1 MNLLQ
6 RSRKV
11 FASLMLASMLA
22 IATVWIIPQAIA
34 SPLVAA
40 TPSQIAAENDAATS
54 TGIERRVKATG
65 REIEGRVQRGLG
77 EVTDSPANQ
86 IEGGAKQFSGE
97 TQNRAEDLGDRL
109 KDTARGAQNETESL
123 LDRVKD
129 FFD

>member
-11 FASLMLASMLA
+11 FASFMLALVLA
-22 IATVWIIPQAIA
+22 IATVWVIPQAIA

-40 TPSQIAAENDAATS
+40 TPSQIAARDDAATN

-65 REIEGRVQRGLG
+65 RELEGRVQRGFG
-77 EVTDSPANQ
+77 DVTDSSANRV
-86 IEGGAKQFSGE
+86 EGRTKQFSGAA
-97 TQNRAEDLGDRL
+97 QNRAEDLGDRV
-109 KDTARGAQNETESL
+109 KDAGRGVQKETESL
-123 LDRVKD
+123 VDRVKD

>member
-11 FASLMLASMLA
+11 FASFMLALVLA
-22 IATVWIIPQAIA
+22 IATVWMIPQAIA
-34 SPLVAA
+34 SPLMAA
-40 TPSQIAAENDAATS
+40 TPNQIAARNDAATD

-65 REIEGRVQRGLG
+65 RELTGRVQRGFG
-77 EVTDSPANQ
+77 EITDSPANQ
-86 IEGGAKQFSGE
+86 IEGRTKQFSGQA
-97 TQNRAEDLGDRL
+97 QNRAEDLGDRV
-109 KDTARGAQNETESL
+109 KDAARGAQNETENL

>member
-1 MNLLQ
+1 MNSLQ

-11 FASLMLASMLA
+11 FASFMLALVLA
-22 IATVWIIPQAIA
+22 IATVWVIPQAIA

-40 TPSQIAAENDAATS
+40 TPGQIAAENDAATS

-65 REIEGRVQRGLG
+65 RELEGRVQRGLG

-86 IEGGAKQFSGE
+86 IEGRAKQFSGE
-97 TQNRAEDLGDRL
+97 AQNRAEDLSDRL
-109 KDTARGAQNETESL
+109 KDAGRDVEDSTENL
-123 LDRVKD
+123 VDRVKD